1 MGITWNHENY
11 VKLLAAILAAH
22 PEFKP
27 DARAVAVYFG
37 DGATYDA
44 IQGCMK
50 PIRKRAQQL
59 RQEVETGLRP
69 NIPPKPTPKK
79 RNAGG
84 STTPVSK
91 AKKIFRDD
99 NEVDDDEEFITPAK
113 KKIKMN
119 IEDGTPTPSI
129 KAKNLGGKKAGSGGK
144 VKGSSAPLVIDLLD
158 SDDDNEE
165 EEGGG
170 GGLRGIKVK
179 LENKPPVVIKSEPRM
194 LSSHE
199 DDSEDDYNE

>member
-59 RQEVETGLRP
+59 RHEVETGLRP

-84 STTPVSK
+84 SATPNPK
-91 AKKIFRDD
+91 GKKVYHDED
-99 NEVDDDEEFITPAK
+99 EVDDEELFTPAK
-113 KKIKMN
+113 KKAKM
-119 IEDGTPTPSI
+119 IEDGTPTPTPRI
-129 KAKNLGGKKAGSGGK
+129 KAKNLGGKKVGSAGK
-144 VKGSSAPLVIDLLD
+144 AKGSSTPLVIDLLD
-158 SDDDNEE
+158 SDDDNDD
-165 EEGGG
+165 GD
-170 GGLRGIKVK
+170 GLGAVEVK
-179 LENKPPVVIKSEPRM
+179 QEHRPSVMVKSETRM
-194 LSSHE
+194 LSSH
-199 DDSEDDYNE
+199 DDYSDDEYNE